1 MKKVLL
7 AALAGAIAFAG
18 LAADALAQAKDS
30 VVIVMRLEPAPGLDP
45 TMGAAAAIG
54 EVTSYNVFENLV
66 RMDQTGKIH
75 PMLAEKWAISEDGL
89 SYVFDL
95 VKGVKFHDGT
105 DFDSADVKYTFER
118 NIGEKSTNKD
128 KALFANIAAI
138 ETPDKNKVVLKLKSP
153 NSLFLFKLAQA
164 PSSIANEEA
173 VANIGTAPV
182 GTGPYKFIKWTKGD
196 SVELEKFAGHRDAA
210 NTKIAKVKFR
220 FITDEAAQVAALL
233 AGDVDYITN
242 VSPESVD
249 QLRKNPALQVTVG
262 TTEGETIL
270 TMNNKHPALSD
281 VRVRRAIMHAIDRR
295 AVIDGAQ
302 AGFGTPIGAPFAP
315 HHPAYVD
322 LTGMSSYDPAKAK
335 ALLKEAG
342 QEGKLELSL
351 KLPPPSYARK
361 GGEIIA
367 AMLGQVG
374 IKTKIENVEFAQWLD
389 AVFRKKQYDLTI
401 ISHVEPMDIINYTNP
416 DYYWQ
421 YDSQEF
427 RDLYKKFEMAVSEA
441 DQNKHLQAMQR
452 KLAEDMVN
460 GYLFEFAKLG
470 AAKKGLKGLWSNQ
483 PAFINHVAAMSW
495 E

>member
-1 MKKVLL
+1 MKKLL
-7 AALAGAIAFAG
+7 MAAAVGALALGGAIGEAI
-18 LAADALAQAKDS
+18 AQAKDS
-30 VVIVMRLEPAPGLDP
+30 IIIVMRLEPAPGLDP
-45 TMGAAAAIG
+45 TMGAASAIG

-66 RMDQTGKIH
+66 RMDERGKIH
-75 PMLAEKWAISEDGL
+75 PMLAEKWTISEDGKV
-89 SYVFDL
+89 YVFDL
-95 VKGVKFHDGT
+95 VKGVKYHDNT
-105 DFDSADVKYTFER
+105 DFDSADVKFNFTR
-118 NIGEKSTNKD
+118 NAGEKSSNKD
-128 KALFANIAAI
+128 KAFFAAIAAI
-138 ETPDKNKVVLKLKSP
+138 DTPDKHRVVITLKEP

-164 PSSIANEEA
+164 PSSLANEEA
-173 VANIGTAPV
+173 SATIGTAPV
-182 GTGPYKFIKWTKGD
+182 GTGPYKFVKWTKGD

-210 NTKIAKVKFR
+210 KIKINKVKFR

-242 VSPESVD
+242 VAAESVE
-249 QLRKNPALQVTVG
+249 QLKKDAKIQVTVG

-270 TMNNKHPALSD
+270 AMNNKHPALSD
-281 VRVRRAIMHAIDRR
+281 VRVRRAIMHAIDRKS
-295 AVIDGAQ
+295 VIDGAQ

-315 HHPAYVD
+315 HHPAYID
-322 LTGMSSYDPAKAK
+322 LTGQSPYDSAKAK

-342 QEGKLELSL
+342 QEGKLELTM

-389 AVFRKKQYDLTI
+389 AVFKQKQYDLTI

-416 DYYWQ
+416 NYYWQ

-427 RDLYKKFEMAVSEA
+427 RDLYKKFELSVSEA
-441 DQNKHLQAMQR
+441 DQTKYLQDMQR
-452 KLAEDMVN
+452 KLATDMVN

-470 AAKKGLKGLWSNQ
+470 AAKKGLTGLWLNA
-483 PAFINHVAAMSW
+483 PAFINHVAAMAW
-495 E
+495 Q